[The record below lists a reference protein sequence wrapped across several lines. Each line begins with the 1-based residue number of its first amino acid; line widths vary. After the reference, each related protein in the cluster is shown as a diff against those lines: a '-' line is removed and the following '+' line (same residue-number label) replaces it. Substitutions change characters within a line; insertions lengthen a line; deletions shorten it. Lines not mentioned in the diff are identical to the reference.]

1 MKSKTLAKPRKVF
14 FCSQCGYESLK
25 WEGKCAACGE
35 WNTLTEQVILPETN
49 QELKSSG
56 WRGSASKKESSGPV
70 KLSEIRL
77 GEVYRM
83 PTGDGELD
91 RALGGGI
98 VPGSLILIGGQP
110 GIGKSTLLLQSA
122 LNFRQPVLYVSGEE
136 SEEQIKMRANRLGG
150 EQQDVFMLAETNL
163 STILKV
169 AAEIKPQ
176 LMVVDSIQ
184 VMSSPHVDSAPGT
197 VSQVRECAGEILRFS
212 KESNIPVFLI
222 GHITKEGS
230 LAGPKLLEHM
240 VDVVLQFEGDRNYNY
255 RILRTIKNRF
265 GSTDELGI
273 YEMVESG
280 LRPVPNPSEL
290 LLSQNEEQYSGSAV
304 AATLEG
310 QRPMLIEIQTL
321 VSTAVFGTPQR
332 SVTGF
337 DLRRLH
343 MVLAVLEKRSGFFFG
358 QKDVFLNIAGGLK
371 ISDPAL
377 DLAIVASLISSLQ
390 NKALSKDI
398 CFAGEISLT
407 GEIKS
412 VKSIEQRIK
421 EADRLGFR
429 EIYISTSNT
438 KGLQADRFKTR
449 ILPIARIEDLVST
462 LF

>member
-1 MKSKTLAKPRKVF
+1 MAKPRKIF
-14 FCSQCGYESLK
+14 LCTQCGYESLK
-25 WEGKCAACGE
+25 WEGKCTACGE
-35 WNTLTEQVILPETN
+35 WNTLTEQIIYPETKEE
-49 QELKSSG
+49 QKRAD
-56 WRGSASKKESSGPV
+56 WRDTGTRKESGQAV

-77 GEVYRM
+77 GEVFRILS
-83 PTGDGELD
+83 GDEELD

-122 LNFRQPVLYVSGEE
+122 LQLNRKVLYVSGEE

-150 EQQDVFMLAETNL
+150 DQEKVLMLAETNL
-163 STILKV
+163 NTILK
-169 AAEIKPQ
+169 AASTLEPELVI
-176 LMVVDSIQ
+176 VDSIQ
-184 VMSSPHVDSAPGT
+184 VMSSPHVDSTPGSIT
-197 VSQVRECAGEILRFS
+197 QVRECAGEILRFS

-255 RILRTIKNRF
+255 RILRTVKNRF

-273 YEMVESG
+273 YEMNEKG
-280 LRPVPNPSEL
+280 LRPVSNPSEL
-290 LLSQNEEQYSGSAV
+290 LLSQNDEACSGSTV

-332 SVTGF
+332 SATGF

-343 MVLAVLEKRSGFFFG
+343 MILAVLEKRSGLFFG

-377 DLAIVASLISSLQ
+377 DLAVIASLVSSLH
-390 NKALSKDI
+390 NRALPKDI
-398 CFAGEISLT
+398 CLAGEISLT

-412 VKSIEQRIK
+412 VKSIEQRIR

-429 EIYISTSNT
+429 EMYISSGNA
-438 KGLQADRFKTR
+438 KGLTTDRYKTR
-449 ILPIARIEDLVST
+449 ILPISRIEELINS

>member
-1 MKSKTLAKPRKVF
+1 LAKPRKIFV
-14 FCSQCGYESLK
+14 CTNCGHESPK
-25 WEGKCAACGE
+25 WEGKCNSCQE
-35 WNTLTEQVILPETN
+35 WNTFREQTIYPETK
-49 QELKSSG
+49 QEIKKAG
-56 WRGSASKKESSGPV
+56 WQSETEAGKKKAAPIR
-70 KLSEIRL
+70 LTDIRL
-77 GEVYRM
+77 GEVYRIE
-83 PTGDGELD
+83 TGDAELD
-91 RALGGGI
+91 RTLGGGI

-110 GIGKSTLLLQSA
+110 GIGKSTLLLQTSLIMKA
-122 LNFRQPVLYVSGEE
+122 DILYVSGEE

-150 EQQDVFMLAETNL
+150 DQSKVMMLAETNV
-163 STILKV
+163 SQVLKTAV
-169 AAEIKPQ
+169 QLKPQ
-176 LMVVDSIQ
+176 LMIIDSIQ
-184 VMSSPHVDSAPGT
+184 VMSSPHVESTPGSI
-197 VSQVRECAGEILRFS
+197 SQVRECAGEILRFA
-212 KESNIPVFLI
+212 KETNIPVFLI

-255 RILRTIKNRF
+255 RILRTGKNRF

-273 YEMVESG
+273 YEMVEKG
-280 LRPVPNPSEL
+280 LRPVSNPSEL
-290 LLSQNEEQYSGSAV
+290 LLSQNDEVYSGSAV

-310 QRPMLIEIQTL
+310 QRPMLIEVQTL
-321 VSTAVFGTPQR
+321 VSTAVYGTPQR
-332 SVTGF
+332 SATGF

-343 MVLAVLEKRSGFFFG
+343 MVLAVLEKRSGFFYG

-371 ISDPAL
+371 IADPAL

-390 NKALSKDI
+390 NSALPKDI

-429 EIYISTSNT
+429 EIYVSASNA
-438 KGLQADRFKTR
+438 KGIASDRYKTR
-449 ILPIARIEDLVST
+449 VIPINRIEDLVSA

>member
-1 MKSKTLAKPRKVF
+1 VS
-14 FCSQCGYESLK
+14 CQ
-25 WEGKCAACGE
+25 E
-35 WNTLTEQVILPETN
+35 WNTYKEQVIYPESK
-49 QELKSSG
+49 QDQKKAG
-56 WRGSASKKESSGPV
+56 WRKDAKPSGKAEPV
-70 KLSEIRL
+70 RLSEIKL
-77 GEVYRM
+77 GKVYRVA
-83 PTGDGELD
+83 TSDGELD
-91 RALGGGI
+91 RTLGGGI

-110 GIGKSTLLLQSA
+110 GIGKSTLLLQTA
-122 LNFRQPVLYVSGEE
+122 LRLNNDVLYVSGEE

-150 EQQDVFMLAETNL
+150 EQNNVMMLAETNV
-163 STILKV
+163 SHVLKK
-169 AAEIKPQ
+169 AAEIKPE
-176 LMVVDSIQ
+176 LMVIDSIQ
-184 VMSSPHVDSAPGT
+184 VMSSPHIESTPGSIT
-197 VSQVRECAGEILRFS
+197 QVRECAGEILRFA
-212 KESNIPVFLI
+212 KETNIPVFLI
-222 GHITKEGS
+222 GHITKEGN

-255 RILRTIKNRF
+255 RILRTAKNRF

-273 YEMVESG
+273 YEMVEKG

-290 LLSQNEEQYSGSAV
+290 LLSQTDETHSGSAV

-310 QRPMLIEIQTL
+310 QRPMLIEVQTL
-321 VSTAVFGTPQR
+321 VSTAVYGTPQR
-332 SVTGF
+332 SATGF

-343 MVLAVLEKRSGFFFG
+343 MVLAVLEKRSGYFYG

-377 DLAIVASLISSLQ
+377 DLAIIASLISSLQ
-390 NKALSKDI
+390 NSALAKDI

-429 EIYISTSNT
+429 EIYISSNNL
-438 KGLQADRFKTR
+438 KGLDKDRYSTR
-449 ILPIARIEDLVST
+449 IIPISKIEELVIA